1 MKIQVTLGNTANWF
15 SDYTIASPWWFAEK
29 QLEIPESEQ
38 TNREMKRLRLCVCFA
53 ICEVNGLSNS
63 TEDCEWWEISR
74 PSKATGNRQFRPGN
88 PSEVPSSSHGLAL
101 IFLGLSPRILFLKG
115 MWMPPG
121 GLSGEMKT
129 HFLLPVPDSCFLNL
143 ALLEEDRRQ
152 QRTIQRQQHPHPGL
166 SPSKQLA
173 ISRDCDWP
181 NKQQTE
187 A

>member
-1 MKIQVTLGNTANWF
+1 
-15 SDYTIASPWWFAEK
+15 
-29 QLEIPESEQ
+29 
-38 TNREMKRLRLCVCFA
+38 
-53 ICEVNGLSNS
+53 
-63 TEDCEWWEISR
+63 
-74 PSKATGNRQFRPGN
+74 
-88 PSEVPSSSHGLAL
+88 
-101 IFLGLSPRILFLKG
+101 
-115 MWMPPG
+115 MPPG

-143 ALLEEDRRQ
+143 ELLEEDR
-152 QRTIQRQQHPHPGL
+152 RQQHPHPGL